1 MESTK
6 LYIINSLTFFMT
18 FTNIENALKIL
29 LLILSIVYTSVK
41 IYETFKRNENRGKET
56 AQDEQLDNR

>member
-18 FTNIENALKIL
+18 FTNIENTLKIL
-29 LLILSIVYTSVK
+29 LLVLSIIYTSVK
-41 IYETFKRNENRGKET
+41 IYEIFKRNENRDKET
-56 AQDEQLDNR
+56 TQDK

>member
-41 IYETFKRNENRGKET
+41 IYETFKRNENRSKEIT
-56 AQDEQLDNR
+56 QDEQLDDR

>member
-1 MESTK
+1 
-6 LYIINSLTFFMT
+6 MT

-56 AQDEQLDNR
+56 AQNEQLDDR

>member
-18 FTNIENALKIL
+18 FTNIENTLKIL

-41 IYETFKRNENRGKET
+41 IYEIFKRNEDRSKET
-56 AQDEQLDNR
+56 TQDKQIDDR

>member
-18 FTNIENALKIL
+18 FTNIENTLKIL
-29 LLILSIVYTSVK
+29 LLILSIIYTSVK
-41 IYETFKRNENRGKET
+41 IYETLNENRNKKT
-56 AQDEQLDNR
+56 SQDE

>member
-41 IYETFKRNENRGKET
+41 IYETFKRNENRGKKT
-56 AQDEQLDNR
+56 AQDEQLDDR

>member
-18 FTNIENALKIL
+18 FTNIENTLKIL

-41 IYETFKRNENRGKET
+41 IYEIFKRNENRGKET
-56 AQDEQLDNR
+56 AQDEQLDDR